1 MHEVA
6 NPPNRIGIG
15 LLGYKVLVCADAY
28 VRRWAG
34 RPVSEQSLS
43 TGCIKMFIRAGTLS

>member
-1 MHEVA
+1 MQEVA
-6 NPPNRIGIG
+6 NPRNRIGIG

-34 RPVSEQSLS
+34 GPVGEQ
-43 TGCIKMFIRAGTLS
+43 